1 MMTDAVDSKLATA
14 NYELTIKGAPRSK
27 KNSMQIVKFGNR
39 PSLIPSAKYREYE
52 KMAGEQITP
61 PDAPINDPVN
71 VKMLFYMPTHRRVDL
86 SNLISACLD
95 ILVKYQVLED
105 DNCNIVV
112 TQDGSQ
118 VFYDK
123 ENPRTEVYI
132 TQFSGAFD

>member
-1 MMTDAVDSKLATA
+1 
-14 NYELTIKGAPRSK
+14 
-27 KNSMQIVKFGNR
+27 MQIVKFGNH

-61 PDAPINDPVN
+61 PDALINDPVN